1 MKHLTKIMSVIL
13 VVTSIYG
20 FKQAGKKQKEKNAV
34 DWNSVYKGKQ
44 TIEGKETTFVL
55 YLNADHTY
63 SLQSIGEK
71 ESSPTISNG
80 NLTWNK
86 TGDQV
91 TLVNAKSKDKTIYLL
106 QKNVLE
112 KIKEKKKPVA
122 ETEVHKLQKI
132 DFQEI
137 TEKYWKLIEIR
148 GKSLNETDH
157 PEAYIMLEKD
167 KNRIKGSGGCNTF
180 SGHYGIEQAKQ
191 IKISKV
197 AATMKSCLNTNTET
211 ETELFKTLQMVDNY
225 TISKD
230 GQFLSFNKGSMSA
243 LARFEV
249 VYLK

>member
-13 VVTSIYG
+13 VITSIYG
-20 FKQAGKKQKEKNAV
+20 FKQADKKQKGKNAV
-34 DWNSVYKGKQ
+34 DWNGVYKGKQ
-44 TIEGKETTFVL
+44 TTEGKEMTFVL

-71 ESSPTISNG
+71 ESIPTISNG
-80 NLTWNK
+80 SLTWNK
-86 TGDQV
+86 AGDQV
-91 TLVNAKSKDKTIYLL
+91 TLVNAKTKNKMVYRL
-106 QKNVLE
+106 QEKVLE
-112 KIKEKKKPVA
+112 KIKEKGKPIA

-148 GKSLNETDH
+148 GKSLNETNP

-180 SGHYGIEQAKQ
+180 SGHYEIEQAKQ

-197 AATMKSCLNTNTET
+197 AATKKACLNTNTET

-230 GQFLSFNKGSMSA
+230 GRFLSFNKGNMPA